1 LPTDGKFW
9 SERKVAW
16 YRRANARSNYADRVL
31 TAGAREVAAS
41 RTALDVGAGFGA
53 LALPLAR
60 QLDRVTALEPSPAMA
75 SALRTD
81 AAAAG
86 LANVTVLEA
95 RWGDVAVAPHDL
107 LVCAHVGPLLG
118 GDSAFLAAVRDIAR
132 RAVIIVRDMPGE
144 DDKFFF
150 RELYPRLRGQTYE
163 SCCDYADTLA
173 ALGRVGIEP
182 EVTVIEYDSS
192 QPFSD
197 LDEACDFWMEYMR
210 LTGDEPRAE
219 LRRFL
224 PPRLIR
230 RGTELIAPFHKRA
243 AVIHWC
249 I

>member
-1 LPTDGKFW
+1 
-9 SERKVAW
+9 
-16 YRRANARSNYADRVL
+16 
-31 TAGAREVAAS
+31 
-41 RTALDVGAGFGA
+41 
-53 LALPLAR
+53 
-60 QLDRVTALEPSPAMA
+60 VTALEPSPAMA

-95 RWGDVAVAPHDL
+95 RWGDLAVAPHDL

-118 GDSAFLAAVRDIAR
+118 GDSAFLAAVREIAR

-150 RELYPRLRGQTYE
+150 RELYPRLRGESYE
-163 SCCDYADTLA
+163 RCCNYADTLA

-210 LTGDEPRAE
+210 LTGDEARAE

-224 PPRLIR
+224 GTRLIS
-230 RGTELIAPFHKRA
+230 RGAEVVAPFHKHA

>member
-1 LPTDGKFW
+1 MPTDGKLW

-16 YRRANARSNYADRVL
+16 YRRANARSDYADRVL

-60 QLDRVTALEPSPAMA
+60 RLERVTALEPSAAMA
-75 SALRTD
+75 SALRDD
-81 AAAAG
+81 AATLG
-86 LANVTVLEA
+86 LTNIAVIEA
-95 RWGDVAVAPHDL
+95 RWGDGSVAAHDL

-118 GDSAFLAAVRDIAR
+118 ADSAFLAAVRDFAR
-132 RAVIIVRDMPGE
+132 RGVIIVRDMPGD

-150 RELYPRLRGQTYE
+150 RELYPRLRGETYE
-163 SCCDYADTLA
+163 RCCDYADTLA
-173 ALGRVGIEP
+173 VLHRLGIDP
-182 EVTVIEYDSS
+182 EITEIEYDSD

-210 LTGDEPRAE
+210 LTGDELRVE

-224 PPRLIR
+224 EPRLVR
-230 RGTELIAPFHKRA
+230 RDGELIAPFHKRA